1 MVMIIKINSYTND
14 DNNNKILLEN
24 NNNLNGNKL
33 CIVLLSKCQGIVY
46 NIVKYK
52 KYEKYF
58 KGMF

>member
-33 CIVLLSKCQGIVY
+33 CIVLLSKCRGIVY
-46 NIVKYK
+46 SIVK
-52 KYEKYF
+52 
-58 KGMF
+58 